1 MINSETWIWDVVR
14 WVPRWT
20 SFPCLLAAYLSY
32 GSLSWRIHVDRILI
46 WFQTKHSSSN
56 LKLSKISAFE
66 SYYLIFKGFLGFLLN
81 FPSKLKVLPEGIRP
95 SSCCYLG
102 FIVRRPGLEDQNT
115 HLLAVWP
122 PNIFVIFPNTQFLQN
137 AGTVVIPAFNQQMW
151 KRFVICGSVVSLS
164 KCLWL
169 LVILIFIRINRQQPE
184 R

>member
-1 MINSETWIWDVVR
+1 MSPQMNQLPMPS
-14 WVPRWT
+14 
-20 SFPCLLAAYLSY
+20 SSLFSY
-32 GSLSWRIHVDRILI
+32 RSLSWRIHVDRILI
-46 WFQTKHSSSN
+46 WFQTKHSSSD

-66 SYYLIFKGFLGFLLN
+66 SYLIFKGFLGFLLN

-95 SSCCYLG
+95 SSCYHLG

-151 KRFVICGSVVSLS
+151 KHFVICGEFV
-164 KCLWL
+164 KMF
-169 LVILIFIRINRQQPE
+169 VIISYSHLY
-184 R
+184 